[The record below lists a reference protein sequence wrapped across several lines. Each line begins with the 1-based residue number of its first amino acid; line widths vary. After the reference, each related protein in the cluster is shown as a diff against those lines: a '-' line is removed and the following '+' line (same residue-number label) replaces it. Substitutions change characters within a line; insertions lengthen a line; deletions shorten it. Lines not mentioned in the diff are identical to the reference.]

1 MKKAGFEVVDV
12 SKKTPLPDQIEAI
25 LGDREVDCGVDCVG
39 FERMA
44 MAASAEEDPA
54 AVLNALLEVV
64 RAPAGIGILGIY
76 TAGDTQAK
84 TEAKQGVYGIEWGKQ
99 WVKSPSLTWAP
110 PVMKYNRGLMM
121 AILWGRLDY
130 LGEVMNVE
138 VIPLE
143 KGSRPTDRSTK
154 ARPRSSSSTR
164 TAPSAARVRGSDG
177 RAIGDSLRKGRLFCW
192 HARQAT
198 IT

>member
-1 MKKAGFEVVDV
+1 
-12 SKKTPLPDQIEAI
+12 
-25 LGDREVDCGVDCVG
+25 VDCGVDCVG
-39 FERMA
+39 FEA
-44 MAASAEEDPA
+44 HGQGPSAEDDPA

-64 RAPAGIGILGIY
+64 RAPAGIGAVGVY

-84 TEAKQGVYGIEWGKQ
+84 TKEAKQGVYGIEWGKQ
-99 WVKSPSLTWAP
+99 WVKSPSLTTGQC

-143 KGSRPTDRSTK
+143 KAIEAYHIFDEGSPKKFVIDPHGS
-154 ARPRSSSSTR
+154 
-164 TAPSAARVRGSDG
+164 VR
-177 RAIGDSLRKGRLFCW
+177 K
-192 HARQAT
+192 
-198 IT
+198 